1 MNMNMNANVKRC
13 GWVWGGVVGLAV
25 VAGFGGVGL
34 GFEGFGRE
42 VDSAVGEVR
51 EGVGEGVGARGVLVA
66 GVREIARP
74 GVPGPLALSGE
85 GTFAVVVGELE
96 KGVRAVVV
104 GAAEG
109 EGGRGRVVA
118 FGHTGYFGWAA
129 LKEKET
135 GVLMENAVRWAG
147 RGTAGKKVRV
157 GFGAREDGFAKWLA
171 ARKSGIEVVRLE
183 GEGGG
188 GWEKRLVERGAEKL
202 DVVVL
207 DQGELSAEQV
217 EGVKGFVRAGGGVVC
232 AGLGWGW
239 QQVHGGR
246 PLREHPLNRVLVEVG
261 MSFADGTIEATTK
274 GNRFAV
280 GGGEDHAESLGV
292 FNALTALRRLE
303 ERAKGDAA
311 GVVDAEDP
319 GRGLD
324 EQAGATVAL
333 AARFDYA
340 AESKL
345 KGRLEELLREYGAAV
360 VPTKQKPMRRGGK
373 RDALLRALLSYE
385 VGKLEELEPQ
395 QVRAHPAAASFPGVV
410 AADAERAV
418 ERVAVLPGSIGWR
431 GVGLYAPAGEV
442 ITVKVI
448 SGEVKGL
455 RVQIGCHSDQLWH
468 LARWERVPDVV
479 VSKALMK
486 DETRVAS
493 AFGGLVYITGDAG
506 KNGGAVELEIAGAV
520 RSARFVL
527 GRDTNE
533 TWKGKKELPG
543 PWAEFESGKVILTVP
558 SEVARKVEDP
568 EGLMRW
574 WDRVLDAHADLAARP
589 RERLRAERMV
599 ADQQISAGYMHS
611 GYPIMTHL
619 DAAAFMTNLED
630 LKKGK
635 NAWGL
640 FHELGHNHQQS
651 AWTFEGTGEVTVNL
665 FTLHALETVC
675 GLGIGEGHEGLL
687 SMKPVE
693 EYVKAGSD
701 FETWK
706 REPFLALRM
715 YVQMRREFGWETY
728 KKVFAE
734 YRGLK
739 RGEGPRNEAE
749 KRDQWMVRF
758 SLAAGRDLGAF
769 FERWGVPVSEEARAK
784 TRHLVEWMPGGWGE
798 PNGK

>member
-1 MNMNMNANVKRC
+1 MNVKVNANVNGNAKGL
-13 GWVWGGVVGLAV
+13 GWVWGWIVGLAAV
-25 VAGFGGVGL
+25 GGFGGVGL
-34 GFEGFGRE
+34 GVEGTGRE
-42 VDSAVGEVR
+42 VVGVVEV
-51 EGVGEGVGARGVLVA
+51 GSGERGVLVE

-74 GVPGPLALSGE
+74 GVPGPVVLSGE

-118 FGHTGYFGWAA
+118 FGHTGYFGSAA
-129 LKEKET
+129 LKEGQT
-135 GVLMENAVRWAG
+135 GVLMENAVGWVG
-147 RGTAGKKVRV
+147 KGKEGKKVRV
-157 GFGAREDGFAKWLA
+157 GVVAREDGFAKWLA
-171 ARKSGIEVVRLE
+171 GRKAGFEVVRLE
-183 GEGGG
+183 GG
-188 GWEKRLVERGAEKL
+188 GWEKKVVERGAEGL

-246 PLREHPLNRVLVEVG
+246 PLREHPLNSVLVEVG
-261 MSFADGTIEATTK
+261 MSFADGTIEATGK
-274 GNRFAV
+274 GNRFV
-280 GGGEDHAESLGV
+280 VGGEGGGGEESLGV

-303 ERAKGDAA
+303 ERAKGAGA

-333 AARFDYA
+333 AARFEYA

-345 KGRLEELLREYGAAV
+345 KGRLEELLKEFGAAV

-373 RDALLRALLSYE
+373 KDGLVRALLSYE
-385 VGKLEELEPQ
+385 VGKMESLQPE

-410 AADAERAV
+410 ASDAQRVV
-418 ERVAVLPGSIGWR
+418 ERLTVEAGSTGWR

-448 SGEVKGL
+448 KGEVKGL

-479 VSKALMK
+479 VSKALTK
-486 DETRVAS
+486 EQTRVAS
-493 AFGGLVYITGDAG
+493 AFGGLVYITGDVPRALG
-506 KNGGAVELEIAGAV
+506 TIELQVEGAV

-533 TWKGKKELPG
+533 TWKGKKGLAA

-558 SEVARKVEDP
+558 SAVARKVEDP

-589 RERLRAERMV
+589 RERARAERMV

-619 DAAAFMTNLED
+619 DAAAFMTKLED

-640 FHELGHNHQQS
+640 FHELGHNHQES

-715 YVQMRREFGWETY
+715 YVQMRREFGWETF

-769 FERWGVPVSEEARAK
+769 FEKWGVPVSEGARAK
-784 TRHLVEWMPGGWGE
+784 TRHLVEWMPGGM
-798 PNGK
+798 

>member
-1 MNMNMNANVKRC
+1 M
-13 GWVWGGVVGLAV
+13 
-25 VAGFGGVGL
+25 
-34 GFEGFGRE
+34 
-42 VDSAVGEVR
+42 
-51 EGVGEGVGARGVLVA
+51 VA
-66 GVREIARP
+66 GVLEIARP

-109 EGGRGRVVA
+109 NEGRGRVVA
-118 FGHTGYFGWAA
+118 FGHTGYFGSAA
-129 LKEKET
+129 LKEGQT

-147 RGTAGKKVRV
+147 RGVDGKKVRV
-157 GFGAREDGFAKWLA
+157 GVGGGEEGLAKWLEQ
-171 ARKSGIEVVRLE
+171 RQKGGFEVVRLGGKGGKG
-183 GEGGG
+183 GEGGE
-188 GWEKRLVERGAEKL
+188 GWEKKLVERGAGGL

-207 DQGELSAEQV
+207 DQGELSAEQIA
-217 EGVKGFVRAGGGVVC
+217 GLKRFVREGGGIVC

-246 PLREHPLNRVLVEVG
+246 SLREHPLNRVLDEVG
-261 MSFADGTIEATTK
+261 VSFADGTIEATAK

-280 GGGEDHAESLGV
+280 GGEGEEALGV
-292 FNALTALRRLE
+292 FNALTALKRLE
-303 ERAKGDAA
+303 ERAKDG
-311 GVVDAEDP
+311 GVIDAEDP
-319 GRGLD
+319 QRGLD

-333 AARFDYA
+333 AARFEYA
-340 AESKL
+340 ERSKL
-345 KGRLEELLREYGAAV
+345 KERLEALLKEHAGAI

-373 RDALLRALLSYE
+373 KDGLLRALLSYE
-385 VGKLEELEPQ
+385 VGKMETLAAEE
-395 QVRAHPAAASFPGVV
+395 VRAHPAAASFPGVV
-410 AADAERAV
+410 AKDAQRVV
-418 ERVAVLPGSIGWR
+418 ERVTVEAGSTGWR

-479 VSKALMK
+479 VSKGLTKEGA
-486 DETRVAS
+486 RVAS
-493 AFGGLVYITGDAG
+493 AFGGLVYITGDMGRNAG
-506 KNGGAVELEIAGAV
+506 NVELSVEGAV

-533 TWKGKKELPG
+533 KWKKERMNPG
-543 PWAEFESGKVILTVP
+543 PWAELETGKVILTVP
-558 SEVARKVEDP
+558 SGVARKIEDA

-589 RERLRAERMV
+589 RERARAERMV

-640 FHELGHNHQQS
+640 FHELGHNHQEG

-665 FTLHALETVC
+665 FTLHALEKVC
-675 GLGIGEGHEGLL
+675 GLGIGQGHEGLL

-715 YVQMRREFGWETY
+715 YVQMRREFGWETFT
-728 KKVFAE
+728 KVFAE

-739 RGEGPRNEAE
+739 RGEQPKSEAE

-769 FERWGVPVSEEARAK
+769 FEKWGVPVSKEARAR
-784 TRHLVEWMPGGWGE
+784 TGHLEEWMPGGWE
-798 PNGK
+798 KPNGK